1 MWNSC
6 RVTATTIGGLLVAGL
21 LLATTAQQADARPQ
35 YLRWWVQEYPTVAK
49 KNEIKPVG
57 AKNCNVCHEAGKPKA
72 ARNDYG
78 KAIQKA
84 LAPKRNVK
92 SKGDFDQALKD
103 VAKAKSSTPD
113 KTYGELL
120 QSDELPVPPQ

>member
-57 AKNCNVCHEAGKPKA
+57 AKNCNVCHEAGKAKQV
-72 ARNDYG
+72 RNDYG

-84 LAPKRNVK
+84 LGAKNVREK
-92 SKGDFDQALKD
+92 DTFDEALKA
-103 VAKAKSSTPD
+103 VAKEKSPTPD
-113 KTYGELL
+113 KSFGDLL
-120 QSDELPVPPQ
+120 QNDELPVPPK